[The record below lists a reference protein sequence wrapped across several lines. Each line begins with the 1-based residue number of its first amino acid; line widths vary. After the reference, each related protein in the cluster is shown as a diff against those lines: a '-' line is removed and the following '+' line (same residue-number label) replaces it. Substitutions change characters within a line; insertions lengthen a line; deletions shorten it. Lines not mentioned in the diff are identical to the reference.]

1 VRPSLFRRNLA
12 LIALAISATTLAFT
26 LLAIRVTDL
35 LSIES
40 SSSVLLK
47 TALLASNDFS
57 LIAQQAGQLNPSDE
71 ASRRGLAITEIARL
85 TGYRVTIIELDGT
98 VLADSSA
105 DPASMENHGSRPE
118 VTKAI
123 AGLPSSSVRRSAT
136 TQSRTLYAAV
146 RMGSPES
153 RVFRLAMSLPPTFG
167 RLAEAQWIF
176 ILPLLF
182 VAALSLII
190 SVAINRQIAAP
201 INYIID
207 KAEAYAKGSP
217 APATRRASLPVE
229 LSMLDES
236 LDDMVEKIKR
246 RTTDA
251 EELGKRNASILEAA
265 GEGVI
270 AVDSSLRILEANSAA
285 AKLFGISREEMTGKT
300 VLEALD
306 SSEVAEIFKE
316 SFDKSKELFRDL
328 RLIRHGE
335 RHIKVHT
342 TVSGEGRSS
351 GIVAVFSDITELK
364 RLEAV
369 RKDFVANV
377 SHELRTPIQIIRG
390 YAEILLSED
399 SSSEAVK
406 KYLGLID
413 KNAQRMERI
422 VADLLSLARL
432 ENDPASWLTVESF
445 LLLAAVEDAIA
456 AVAPRAA
463 AKHIAISL
471 SCPKNLSC
479 VANAGL
485 IEQAI
490 VNLLDNAV
498 NYSPDGSNV
507 SVSADTIG
515 NNIEIC
521 VADRGIGIPS
531 ADLAHIFE
539 RFYRVDKS
547 RSKQTGGTGLGLA
560 IVRHIASI
568 HGGEVRAESYSGE
581 GSKFTIS
588 LPSQGPLS
596 IKPVAAG

>member
-1 VRPSLFRRNLA
+1 
-12 LIALAISATTLAFT
+12 LAISATTLAFT
-26 LLAIRVTDL
+26 LLAIGVTDL

-40 SSSVLLK
+40 GSSVLLR
-47 TALLASNDFS
+47 TAALAANDS
-57 LIAQQAGQLNPSDE
+57 RLIAQQTDQVAPDDE
-71 ASRRGLAITEIARL
+71 AARRGHAVADIARL
-85 TGYRVTIIELDGT
+85 TGYRVTLIGLDGT

-118 VTKAI
+118 VTKAMV
-123 AGLPSSSVRRSAT
+123 GQPSTAVRKSAT
-136 TQSRTLYAAV
+136 TQSRMLYAAV
-146 RMGSPES
+146 PMGSPES
-153 RVFRLAMSLPPTFG
+153 GVLRLAMSLPPTFG

-176 ILPLLF
+176 ILPLFF
-182 VAALSLII
+182 VAAISLII

-201 INYIID
+201 ISYIID
-207 KAEAYAKGSP
+207 KAEAYAKGSS
-217 APATRRASLPVE
+217 APPTRRASLPVE

-251 EELGKRNASILEAA
+251 EEMGKRNASILEAA
-265 GEGVI
+265 GEGII

-285 AKLFGISREEMTGKT
+285 ASLFGITREEMTGKT

-316 SFDKSKELFRDL
+316 SFDRSKELFRDL
-328 RLIRHGE
+328 RLIRNGD

-342 TVSGEGRSS
+342 TVSVEGRGS
-351 GIVAVFSDITELK
+351 GVVAVFSDITELK

-399 SSSEAVK
+399 SNFDAVK

-432 ENDPASWLTVESF
+432 ENDPASWLTVESCP
-445 LLLAAVEDAIA
+445 LRPTIEGAIA
-456 AVAPRAA
+456 AVEPRAA
-463 AKHIAISL
+463 AKRIAISFSCPESL
-471 SCPKNLSC
+471 SCI
-479 VANAGL
+479 ANSGL

-498 NYSPDGSNV
+498 NYSPEGSSV
-507 SVSADTIG
+507 SVSAGIVSDR
-515 NNIEIC
+515 IEIC
-521 VADRGIGIPS
+521 VADRGIGIPP

-568 HGGEVRAESYSGE
+568 HGGEVRAESYRGE

-588 LPSQGPLS
+588 LPPQGPS
-596 IKPVAAG
+596 NIKPSAAS